1 MSLLKQ
7 YVQSVERLIQ
17 QQLFWEMHVFQHGNA
32 FLEIPYI
39 APDVCIATH
48 DGFRAIL
55 HDGPGQQTFEDD
67 TIFSRAVRTQ
77 GAVIEFQ
84 CHPVVDSGLYHFL
97 DVYGIAGVVR
107 MADDLDPRISHG
119 ANDGARIVFHAA
131 AFDAGGVKAGNH
143 VVQVFHTAS
152 QTKSS

>member
-1 MSLLKQ
+1 
-7 YVQSVERLIQ
+7 
-17 QQLFWEMHVFQHGNA
+17 
-32 FLEIPYI
+32 
-39 APDVCIATH
+39 
-48 DGFRAIL
+48 
-55 HDGPGQQTFEDD
+55 
-67 TIFSRAVRTQ
+67 
-77 GAVIEFQ
+77 
-84 CHPVVDSGLYHFL
+84 
-97 DVYGIAGVVR
+97 